1 MVVYCP
7 DELDEPPIVNVLGAA
22 LTEVEAN
29 TRNPFTT
36 GIEFP
41 LYA

>member
-7 DELDEPPIVNVLGAA
+7 DELDEPPRVNDFGAL
-22 LTEVEAN
+22 LTPVKAN
-29 TRNPFTT
+29 TLNPFTT

-41 LYA
+41 L